1 MTDQNSILDKIIES
15 QEKQQAASFSPNGVI
30 NDLFKNLSSKESDIL
45 SRRFGL
51 LGKEKET
58 LEQIG
63 KHYDITRERIR
74 QIETATIKK
83 LKDLRDFRKQIE
95 DAEVNINHLLENYG
109 GIMEEN
115 FMLEKIN
122 ESSIDDKNTETAKF
136 ILTKLLND
144 KIEQIKS
151 DSHLL
156 GGYKLPVV
164 SVESV
169 REAVKE
175 LVGIIEQEKRLFKV
189 EELLSNFKN
198 REFYQKNKDQL
209 MSLKLGAEE
218 NRLEEEVDSIVDS
231 YLRIAKNVDQ
241 NILGEWGLNKWNE
254 VKPKRMSD
262 KVYLVLRKHG
272 KPLHF
277 TEITDLINQVNFDKK
292 TAYPATIHNEL
303 ILDDRYVLVGR
314 GIYALKD
321 WGFQEGTVMDTIVSI
336 LKEKGEPMTKEEI
349 VKAVLEQRIV
359 KKSTIYLALTNKD
372 KITKLPD
379 GKYTLKPMT

>member
-1 MTDQNSILDKIIES
+1 MTNQDSILDKIIES

-30 NDLFKNLSSKESDIL
+30 NNLFKNLSSKESDIL

-51 LGKEKET
+51 LGKNKET

-95 DAEVNINHLLENYG
+95 DAEVNISHLLENYG
-109 GIMEEN
+109 GVMEEN
-115 FMLEKIN
+115 FMLQKIN
-122 ESSIDDKNTETAKF
+122 ETSIDQENTETAKF
-136 ILTKLLND
+136 LLTKLLND
-144 KIEQIKS
+144 KIEQIKA

-156 GGYKLPVV
+156 SGYKLPIV
-164 SVESV
+164 SIDSV

-175 LVGIIEQEKRLFKV
+175 LVDIIAQESK
-189 EELLSNFKN
+189 LLRIEDLLTNFKN
-198 REFYQKNKDQL
+198 REFYQANKDFL
-209 MSLKLGAEE
+209 VSSKLGAEE
-218 NRLEEEVDSIVDS
+218 KKLEEEINSIIDS

-303 ILDDRYVLVGR
+303 ILDKRYVLVGR

-321 WGFQEGTVMDTIVSI
+321 WGYQEGTVMDTIVAI
-336 LKEKGEPMTKEEI
+336 LKKKGTPLTKEEI
-349 VKAVLEQRIV
+349 VQAVLEQRIV

-379 GKYTLKPMT
+379 GKYTLTQ